1 MRKEASL
8 ELWRELYDLAVEI
21 KKLEPWKDFWSMDII
36 EIQLPGYQ
44 EPVYCS
50 VMGKGG
56 ECYGIGL
63 YEGADGLADFNMIA
77 TADEFMVPIEY
88 VMGDQSNLSCYFGDR
103 EEVPPEQKTVI
114 KELGLKFRGKGQ
126 WIYFESF
133 KKRYLSYIPD
143 EREVKVLL
151 DTYRVLPI
159 AIKAVRDH
167 TVEIDWDNGEILS
180 CRFDEDKKIWNV
192 SGIPHPDCFRQY
204 PSIQLTDDILRQ
216 KLKKMKKNKLEIA
229 LDLSYMH
236 CGVTDDKYERPI
248 NPLLLLAVDVQADMI
263 IDMHIMDIDE
273 NEVDAVLNFF
283 IPFVMEHGRMKTVYA
298 RNPWIF
304 AALSDICEFCG
315 INLVGDELEEV
326 DEILEDVMGMMR

>member
-8 ELWRELYDLAVEI
+8 EMWRELYDLAIEI
-21 KKLEPWKDFWSMDII
+21 KKLEPWKYLWDMDLI
-36 EIQLPGYQ
+36 EMHLPGYQ

-63 YEGADGLADFNMIA
+63 YEGSEGLADFNMIA
-77 TADEFMVPIEY
+77 TADKFMLPAAY

-103 EEVPPEQKTVI
+103 EEVPREQKAVI
-114 KELGLKFRGKGQ
+114 KELGLKFRGRGQ

-143 EREVKVLL
+143 ERETKVLL

-159 AIKAVRDH
+159 AIKAVIDH
-167 TVEIDWDNGEILS
+167 TVEIDWDDDEILS
-180 CRFDEDKKIWNV
+180 CRFDEDKKIWNM
-192 SGIPHPDCFRQY
+192 SAIPHPDCSRKY
-204 PSIQLTDDILRQ
+204 PYIQLTDDILKQ
-216 KLKKMKKNKLEIA
+216 KLKKMKRNKSEIA

-236 CGVTDDKYERPI
+236 CGVTDDKYERPM
-248 NPLLLLAVDVQADMI
+248 NPMVLVAVDVQADMI
-263 IDMHIMDIDE
+263 IDMHMMDIE
-273 NEVDAVLNFF
+273 ETEVDAILNFF
-283 IPFVMEHGRMKTVYA
+283 IPFVMEYGRMKTIYA

-304 AALSDICEFCG
+304 AALSHICDFCG
-315 INLVGDELEEV
+315 IRLVSDELEEV
-326 DEILEDVMGMMR
+326 DGILEDMMSMMR